1 MDSALPGWAGL
12 LPALEASLNAD
23 GSARNV
29 MRVAEAFR
37 MAGQSAHAAE
47 ILQPI
52 VDREPS
58 RISPRV
64 LLAWCLE
71 DLGRVDDA
79 QGMLESVRS
88 MDPGNPFA
96 RQPEPSR
103 PAAPAS
109 RPMTPPV
116 MAAPP
121 QSEAELELDLSPV
134 APVPESTPAREQPAP
149 VAIVRDPE
157 TEAEPETALTEA
169 ELMNV
174 PPSPLYS
181 ATLAEI
187 FEKQGFEGKAIEIYE
202 EVIRRDPERRDL
214 RDRITDLRARLAES
228 A

>member
-1 MDSALPGWAGL
+1 MGAAPPGLAGL
-12 LPALEASLNAD
+12 LPELAASLSED

-37 MAGQSAHAAE
+37 MAGQSKRAAD
-47 ILQPI
+47 LLRP
-52 VDREPS
+52 VLDREPA

-79 QGMLESVRS
+79 QAMLESVRS

-96 RQPEPSR
+96 RGPEPAR
-103 PAAPAS
+103 PA
-109 RPMTPPV
+109 RPPV
-116 MAAPP
+116 PPVPVSARSGREPDVDLAPP
-121 QSEAELELDLSPV
+121 A
-134 APVPESTPAREQPAP
+134 ATPVPEPYALPP
-149 VAIVRDPE
+149 VAVVQDPE
-157 TEAEPETALTEA
+157 REAEPESALTEA
-169 ELMNV
+169 QLRDI

-202 EVIRRDPERRDL
+202 EVVRRDPARRDL
-214 RDRITDLRARLAES
+214 QERITDLRARLAAS
-228 A
+228 AP